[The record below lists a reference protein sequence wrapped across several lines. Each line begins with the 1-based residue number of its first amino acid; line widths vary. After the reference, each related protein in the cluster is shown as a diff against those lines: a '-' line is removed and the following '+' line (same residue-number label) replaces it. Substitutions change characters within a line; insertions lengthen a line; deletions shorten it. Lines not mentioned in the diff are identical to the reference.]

1 MIDIDLNDFSGGPH
15 WLSPLGKVDRAAI
28 RAKHRAKWLAERP
41 HVRKPARPE
50 MMARLERT
58 VARAKETEIQGPE
71 RAKTRASEDESR
83 EPELF

>member
-15 WLSPLGKVDRAAI
+15 WLSAKGKVDRDAI
-28 RAKHRAKWLAERP
+28 RAKHRAKWLAEHP
-41 HVRKPARPE
+41 PVRKPVRPE
-50 MMARLERT
+50 AMARLERV

-71 RAKTRASEDESR
+71 RAKISASEDGSR